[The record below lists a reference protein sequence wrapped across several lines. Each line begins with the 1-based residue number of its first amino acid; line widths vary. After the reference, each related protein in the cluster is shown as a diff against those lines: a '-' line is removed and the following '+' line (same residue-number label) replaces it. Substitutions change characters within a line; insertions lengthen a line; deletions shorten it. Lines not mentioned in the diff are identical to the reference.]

1 MTLDSLRHRKQGS
14 CRRKYLQQGL
24 FMDVQFQT
32 CLGLHPVLRAGASS
46 TDAALSLLKGPSG
59 KLSVAAQLLDFVRTK
74 ASETGLAAACRF
86 GMSTSFMVLR
96 IELAYVARSLAK
108 VFLSCK
114 A

>member
-1 MTLDSLRHRKQGS
+1 MFGPS
-14 CRRKYLQQGL
+14 
-24 FMDVQFQT
+24 
-32 CLGLHPVLRAGASS
+32 PVLRAGASS